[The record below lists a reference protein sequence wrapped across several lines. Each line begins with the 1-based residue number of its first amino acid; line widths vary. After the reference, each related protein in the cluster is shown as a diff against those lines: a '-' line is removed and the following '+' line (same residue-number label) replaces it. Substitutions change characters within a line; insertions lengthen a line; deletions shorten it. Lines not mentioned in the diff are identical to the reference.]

1 MKPIKPNNPAPSFLS
16 KNNHRSR
23 IAPTPTTNKHERS
36 GTRRRSSALTASS
49 HRSTERTTMATSM
62 SMSMTGKASDPGSAW
77 FGAGSRSPSP
87 GPTHSVRLIATA
99 VAAFV
104 SVLGLALLL
113 HLYICRVRRR
123 NSRRRAAAAAAVLQA
138 EPKAPKT
145 GLDPSAIAALP
156 VAAYQEEAGGE
167 PGECAICLGAA
178 QQGEA
183 VRVLPSCAHV
193 FHVACV
199 DTWLASSS
207 SCPVCRALVEP
218 PPPPPSSSSAAA
230 GSVHERHIVVKED
243 VGTSGTP
250 CGGLGASLMKMLSRE
265 RPASARRPLQGDQVV
280 EMRLEDLESQ
290 QQHSVN

>member
-1 MKPIKPNNPAPSFLS
+1 M
-16 KNNHRSR
+16 
-23 IAPTPTTNKHERS
+23 
-36 GTRRRSSALTASS
+36 
-49 HRSTERTTMATSM
+49 SM
-62 SMSMTGKASDPGSAW
+62 SMSSMSGKASDPGSAW
-77 FGAGSRSPSP
+77 FGAGSRSPTP
-87 GPTHSVRLIATA
+87 GGPTHSVRLIATA

-123 NSRRRAAAAAAVLQA
+123 NHRRRAAAAAAVLQA

-178 QQGEA
+178 CQGEA

-218 PPPPPSSSSAAA
+218 PPPSAAA
-230 GSVHERHIVVKED
+230 GPVHERQIVVKED

-265 RPASARRPLQGDQVV
+265 RPSSAPRRPLQGDHV

-290 QQHSVN
+290 QTQQQQSVNSD